1 VKQLVFK
8 ITALVL
14 LGLALGV
21 GYDWAAA
28 RFYVPERTAGFRLG
42 VLHGA
47 LMPAALPTLLMGKDV
62 PIFAQNNNGRIY
74 KVGYIAGINL
84 CGLLFFGLAFSR
96 PRKR

>member
-1 VKQLVFK
+1 
-8 ITALVL
+8 
-14 LGLALGV
+14 
-21 GYDWAAA
+21 
-28 RFYVPERTAGFRLG
+28 
-42 VLHGA
+42 
-47 LMPAALPTLLMGKDV
+47 MGKDV